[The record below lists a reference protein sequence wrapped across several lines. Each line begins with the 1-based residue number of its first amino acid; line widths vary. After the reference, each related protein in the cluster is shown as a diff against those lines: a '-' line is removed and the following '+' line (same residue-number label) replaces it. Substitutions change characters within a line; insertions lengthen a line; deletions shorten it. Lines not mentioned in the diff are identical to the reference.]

1 MYTVPDVRDTY
12 NGLALAGPRAAVPD
26 SNRPTPADA
35 MVPAL
40 KPIDRPAGLAD
51 QVYKT
56 LREYLGSHVIVPGQ
70 RLQEAPLA
78 LSLGVSRTPVREA
91 LARLESEG
99 LITADGRSF
108 IVPVL
113 SETDIDE
120 IYELRGML
128 EPAALAQAAASVTD
142 SNALSDLALALRDA
156 EAAERSGDAEAFID
170 ANARFHAGWHELVS
184 NRRLLRAIA
193 LSAGHVRYLRVLTLN
208 HAAARKAALAGMK
221 NILAALRKRDGERA
235 VRVMRE
241 HLRVARHHL
250 RLVLDDIEREVVPHR
265 VTAAHARSR

>member
-1 MYTVPDVRDTY
+1 M
-12 NGLALAGPRAAVPD
+12 
-26 SNRPTPADA
+26 
-35 MVPAL
+35 L

-78 LSLGVSRTPVREA
+78 LTLGVSRTPVREA

-99 LITADGRSF
+99 LIAADGRSF
-108 IVPVL
+108 MVPVL
-113 SETDIDE
+113 SEADIDE
-120 IYELRGML
+120 IYELRGLL
-128 EPAALAQAAASVTD
+128 EPEALAQAVASATDGKTLSGVAA
-142 SNALSDLALALRDA
+142 ALRDA
-156 EAAERSGDAEAFID
+156 EAADRSGDAEAFID
-170 ANARFHAGWHELVS
+170 ANARFHAGWHELVR

-208 HAAARKAALAGMK
+208 NAAARKAALAGMR
-221 NILAALRKRDGERA
+221 NILSVLRKRDAQRA
-235 VRVMRE
+235 SRVMRE

-250 RLVLDDIEREVVPHR
+250 RLVLDAIERE
-265 VTAAHARSR
+265 AAGEGAAGAIAR

>member
-1 MYTVPDVRDTY
+1 
-12 NGLALAGPRAAVPD
+12 
-26 SNRPTPADA
+26 

-40 KPIDRPAGLAD
+40 KPIDRPAGLGD

-78 LSLGVSRTPVREA
+78 LMLGVSRPPVRAA

-113 SETDIDE
+113 SDADIDE
-120 IYELRGML
+120 IYDLRGLL
-128 EPAALAQAAASVTD
+128 EPAALAQVAVSVTD
-142 SNALSDLALALRDA
+142 PKTLSGVAAALRDA
-156 EAAERSGDAEAFID
+156 EVAERSGDAEAFID
-170 ANARFHAGWHELVS
+170 ANARFHAGWHDLVS

-208 HAAARKAALAGMK
+208 HAPARKAALAGMK
-221 NILAALRKRDGERA
+221 NILAALRKRDGARA
-235 VRVMRE
+235 IRVMRE

-250 RLVLDDIEREVVPHR
+250 SLVLDDIEHEV
-265 VTAAHARSR
+265 AAQPSTVESARAR

>member
-1 MYTVPDVRDTY
+1 
-12 NGLALAGPRAAVPD
+12 
-26 SNRPTPADA
+26 
-35 MVPAL
+35 MVTAL

-99 LITADGRSF
+99 LISADGRSF

-113 SETDIDE
+113 SDADIDE
-120 IYELRGML
+120 IYDLRGLL
-128 EPAALAQAAASVTD
+128 EPAALAQAASAAD
-142 SNALSDLALALRDA
+142 PKALSAITVALRDA
-156 EAAERSGDAEAFID
+156 EAAERGGNAEAFID
-170 ANARFHAGWHELVS
+170 ANARFHAAWHELVP

-193 LSAGHVRYLRVLTLN
+193 LCAGHVRYLRVLTLN
-208 HAAARKAALAGMK
+208 NAAARKAALAGMK
-221 NILAALRKRDGERA
+221 NILAVLRRRDAERA
-235 VRVMRE
+235 IRAMRE
-241 HLRVARHHL
+241 HLRVARHYL
-250 RLVLDDIEREVVPHR
+250 RLVLDDIEHE
-265 VTAAHARSR
+265 AAAQSAPPANARAR